1 MFIKVTK
8 SSKNRYAQVVRA
20 FRENG
25 KIKHEVLLNL
35 GRTDY
40 LSGNSGMQKMAL
52 KLMEIAGVKEV
63 IDINRAE
70 EAQIVKWGDIVY
82 QKLWHETRIG
92 DSLNPCKG
100 RETTWF
106 DFKKTCLYLLTR
118 YLLTPEEDNYYFTA
132 DIPINQFY
140 RTLDILGQNK
150 DLIEDELFPGL
161 EKLTQ
166 PILCLLVPLSF
177 KNIAVETLKQLD
189 YDPALRQVKI
199 MAMVFTDFT
208 GRILSQEIFS
218 VRRFGKASLVQCIAR
233 LRRLYK
239 LPPPI
244 IVTDQA
250 HETELL
256 QAFQYISSA
265 PVDSPPDQVT
275 GIHYGIKTNL
285 RNQRPEDILKSHH
298 LLEQFRDTLQPKRTH
313 PSLQWT
319 ERRIKGHFVIGFLA
333 GILENRL
340 VKKMERA
347 GKKASPAKIREALN
361 SLQFARFQTGD
372 QSYLLRI
379 SGQEMSPDILR
390 SFKISQP
397 QNIVPEEDFTL

>member
-1 MFIKVTK
+1 MDLKFFSCYNKNMFIKVTK
-8 SSKNRYAQVVRA
+8 SGKNRYAQVVRA

-82 QKLWHETRIG
+82 QKLWHETKIG

-166 PILCLLVPLSF
+166 PVLEQTAGCVF
-177 KNIAVETLKQLD
+177 KNPSHNMAAGQLLD
-189 YDPALRQVKI
+189 KAGMR
-199 MAMVFTDFT
+199 
-208 GRILSQEIFS
+208 GRARKNACFS
-218 VRRFGKASLVQCIAR
+218 GRHANFLINMGGA
-233 LRRLYK
+233 
-239 LPPPI
+239 
-244 IVTDQA
+244 
-250 HETELL
+250 E
-256 QAFQYISSA
+256 SS
-265 PVDSPPDQVT
+265 
-275 GIHYGIKTNL
+275 
-285 RNQRPEDILKSHH
+285 
-298 LLEQFRDTLQPKRTH
+298 
-313 PSLQWT
+313 
-319 ERRIKGHFVIGFLA
+319 
-333 GILENRL
+333 
-340 VKKMERA
+340 
-347 GKKASPAKIREALN
+347 EALDLIN
-361 SLQFARFQTGD
+361 EATEKVRKKFEVNLELEIRV
-372 QSYLLRI
+372 I
-379 SGQEMSPDILR
+379 
-390 SFKISQP
+390 
-397 QNIVPEEDFTL
+397 

>member
-8 SSKNRYAQVVRA
+8 SGKNRYAQVVRA
-20 FRENG
+20 FRKRG

-40 LSGNSGMQKMAL
+40 LAGDSGMQRMAL
-52 KLMEIAGVKEV
+52 KLMEMARVKEV
-63 IDINRAE
+63 ININRAE

-82 QKLWHETRIG
+82 QKLWQEIRIG
-92 DSLNPCKG
+92 DSLNHCKG
-100 RETTWF
+100 MEKTWF

-118 YLLTPEEDNYYFTA
+118 YLLTAEEGNYYFTA
-132 DIPINQFY
+132 DIPVNQFY

-150 DLIEDELFPGL
+150 DLIEEELFPGL

-166 PILCLLVPLSF
+166 PVLCLLIPFSF
-177 KNIAVETLKQLD
+177 KNVALETLKNMD
-189 YDPALRQVKI
+189 YDPTLRQVKI
-199 MAMVFTDFT
+199 MAMVFTDFS

-218 VRRFGKASLVQCIAR
+218 VRRFGKASLVQAIAR
-233 LRRLYK
+233 LRRIYK
-239 LPPPI
+239 MPPPV

-250 HETELL
+250 LETELL

-265 PVDSPPDQVT
+265 PVDSPPEEVT

-298 LLEQFRDTLQPKRTH
+298 LLEQFRDTFQPGKTH

-319 ERRIKGHFVIGFLA
+319 ERRIKGHFVISFLA
-333 GILENRL
+333 CILENRL
-340 VKKMERA
+340 IKKLERA
-347 GKKASPAKIREALN
+347 GKKASPAKIRDALN
-361 SLQFARFQTGD
+361 SLQFARFQAGN

-397 QNIVPEEDFTL
+397 HSIVPEEDLTV